1 MRVVAHRGQIVRY
14 LSECMRRYVN
24 IWPHYQHNL
33 GPNPAHLM
41 NIVAGSRLLGPTCQH
56 CSGGSGSSG
65 RLVGDV
71 MMYNTPC
78 GKRPQSICD
87 SAMTLL
93 QTGLQT
99 GDIMDLI
106 VSECFAS

>member
-1 MRVVAHRGQIVRY
+1 
-14 LSECMRRYVN
+14 
-24 IWPHYQHNL
+24 
-33 GPNPAHLM
+33 M
-41 NIVAGSRLLGPTCQH
+41 NIVAGSWLLA
-56 CSGGSGSSG
+56 SGAEMSALQ
-65 RLVGDV
+65 RTVDDC

-99 GDIMDLI
+99 GDIMDLGLSVNVLLLNI
-106 VSECFAS
+106 RWHSAQW

>member
-41 NIVAGSRLLGPTCQH
+41 NIVAGSWLLGPTCQH

-71 MMYNTPC
+71 MMYNSPC
-78 GKRPQSICD
+78 GKRPQSIYD